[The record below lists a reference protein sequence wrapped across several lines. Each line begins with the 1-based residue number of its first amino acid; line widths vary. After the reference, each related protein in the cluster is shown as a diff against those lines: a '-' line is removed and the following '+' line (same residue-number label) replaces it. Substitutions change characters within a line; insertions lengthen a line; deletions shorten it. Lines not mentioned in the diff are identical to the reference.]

1 MAKKSSARSSVP
13 SSPLTAAIA
22 SPGLEHALRALEAVL
37 PARPS
42 RPTAARRREL
52 ALLRRVTADA
62 IRDAAE
68 LATANGFTEFDVEAA
83 HAAIAIE
90 RTTLPVV
97 DRFRLLADG
106 LEMLV
111 LEGRE
116 RPSNQTLA
124 LREALHGLARM
135 SGNQLLLPAIDRM
148 KGKIHGSRRR
158 KTAATPEA
166 LPATPV
172 VPKKG
177 PTEPLSDRLASFP
190 APPKAAGVPKT
201 QCRTHHPRGWIRPA
215 ESGPFVFCGR
225 EAREARER

>member
-22 SPGLEHALRALEAVL
+22 SPALEHALRALEAAL
-37 PARPS
+37 PSRPS

-52 ALLRRVTADA
+52 SLLRRVTADA

-83 HAAIAIE
+83 QAAIAIE

-111 LEGRE
+111 LRGGSAPRT
-116 RPSNQTLA
+116 RPSRCARRSTGSLA
-124 LREALHGLARM
+124 
-135 SGNQLLLPAIDRM
+135 
-148 KGKIHGSRRR
+148 
-158 KTAATPEA
+158 
-166 LPATPV
+166 
-172 VPKKG
+172 
-177 PTEPLSDRLASFP
+177 
-190 APPKAAGVPKT
+190 
-201 QCRTHHPRGWIRPA
+201 
-215 ESGPFVFCGR
+215 
-225 EAREARER
+225 